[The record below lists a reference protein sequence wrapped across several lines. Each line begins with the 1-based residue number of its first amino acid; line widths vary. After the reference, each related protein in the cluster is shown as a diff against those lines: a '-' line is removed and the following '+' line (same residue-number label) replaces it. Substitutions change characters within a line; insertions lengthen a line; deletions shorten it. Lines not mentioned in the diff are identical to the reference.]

1 MRRTEKDTTYLGR
14 MQREIVKITGTE
26 PDYNYEYDLYRTMP
40 ELSGQLS
47 YLAGRLQE
55 SADLLASIS
64 NETTSME
71 NNFRQIIDQLHFF
84 SEDVDRIPKAL
95 SDLDNAQSNLGTYIS
110 TIEKCPMAMD
120 YLMLS
125 SPDVTMDIATSNFL
139 QRMAVTGENFLASFT
154 KDYDS
159 VGLIV
164 DDSGAKN
171 QETTVLNVWIAR
183 GTEWGEILKELNACL
198 ESLEDTSK
206 DTPTDE
212 KPSKDFLQTL
222 QKADTQL
229 EALVSYRFWARSK
242 QKEEFE
248 KIRVFHEDSR
258 YLISLIKRLTEP
270 PKRSNL
276 SESTEQPKSLAAVL
290 PLNRTQLKE
299 IRNAYRNGL
308 LFIIEFI
315 ENRE

>member
-1 MRRTEKDTTYLGR
+1 MSILLTPQLGPGEWADIISCVFTIVALAFTLYLWLL
-14 MQREIVKITGTE
+14 
-26 PDYNYEYDLYRTMP
+26 DN
-40 ELSGQLS
+40 LSGD
-47 YLAGRLQE
+47 E
-55 SADLLASIS
+55 SK
-64 NETTSME
+64 
-71 NNFRQIIDQLHFF
+71 F
-84 SEDVDRIPKAL
+84 V
-95 SDLDNAQSNLGTYIS
+95 
-110 TIEKCPMAMD
+110 EK
-120 YLMLS
+120 
-125 SPDVTMDIATSNFL
+125 
-139 QRMAVTGENFLASFT
+139 
-154 KDYDS
+154 K
-159 VGLIV
+159 
-164 DDSGAKN
+164 
-171 QETTVLNVWIAR
+171 
-183 GTEWGEILKELNACL
+183 GEILKELNACL

-258 YLISLIKRLTEP
+258 YLISLIKRL
-270 PKRSNL
+270 

>member
-1 MRRTEKDTTYLGR
+1 MSILLTPQLGPGEWADIISCVFTIVALAFTLYLWLL
-14 MQREIVKITGTE
+14 
-26 PDYNYEYDLYRTMP
+26 DN
-40 ELSGQLS
+40 LSGD
-47 YLAGRLQE
+47 E
-55 SADLLASIS
+55 SK
-64 NETTSME
+64 
-71 NNFRQIIDQLHFF
+71 F
-84 SEDVDRIPKAL
+84 V
-95 SDLDNAQSNLGTYIS
+95 
-110 TIEKCPMAMD
+110 EK
-120 YLMLS
+120 
-125 SPDVTMDIATSNFL
+125 
-139 QRMAVTGENFLASFT
+139 
-154 KDYDS
+154 K
-159 VGLIV
+159 
-164 DDSGAKN
+164 
-171 QETTVLNVWIAR
+171 
-183 GTEWGEILKELNACL
+183 GEILKELNACL

-222 QKADTQL
+222 LKADTQL